1 MIKHR
6 IIKGLL
12 IVIAASFAATVQGQ
26 GRPDPEVL
34 LKAQGEA
41 MKPLQFMDG
50 AWRGPAW
57 ALSPSGEKHAMTQT
71 ERVGPFLGGS
81 VKIVEG
87 KGYEADGKVAFN
99 AFATISYNP
108 ATQAYSMHSYAQGN
122 VGDFKFMPAADGFVW
137 EIPAGPMT
145 IRYTA
150 VIKDGTWHEV
160 GDSIVPGKDPVRIF
174 EMTLKRIGD
183 SDWPAAGAISPKK

>member
-6 IIKGLL
+6 IIMGLL

-34 LKAQGEA
+34 LKAQREA
-41 MKPLQFMDG
+41 MKPLQFMNG

-57 ALSPSGEKHAMTQT
+57 ALLPSGEKHTMTQT
-71 ERVGPFLGGS
+71 ERVGPFLDGS
-81 VKIVEG
+81 VKVVEG
-87 KGYEADGKVAFN
+87 KGYDADGKVAFN
-99 AFATISYNP
+99 AFATIYFNP
-108 ATQAYSMHSYAQGN
+108 GSRGYTMHSYAQGN
-122 VGDFKFMPAADGFVW
+122 VGDFKFTPSPDGFIW

-150 VIKDGTWHEV
+150 VIKDGTWHEF
-160 GDSIVPGKDPVRIF
+160 GERIVTGKDPVRIF

-183 SDWPAAGAISPKK
+183 SNWPAVGAISPK

>member
-1 MIKHR
+1 MQKR
-6 IIKGLL
+6 IIPGLL
-12 IVIAASFAATVQGQ
+12 ALFMLSFTASVGGQ
-26 GRPDPEVL
+26 GRPPDPEAL
-34 LKAQGEA
+34 LKAQREA

-57 ALSPSGEKHAMTQT
+57 AFSPSGEKRALTQT
-71 ERVGPFLGGS
+71 ERVGPFLDGS
-81 VKIVEG
+81 VKVVEG
-87 KGYEADGKVAFN
+87 KGYDSDGKVVFN
-99 AFATISYNP
+99 AFATISYNS
-108 ATQAYSMHSYAQGN
+108 ATRGYSMHSYAQGN
-122 VGDFKFMPAADGFVW
+122 VGTFVLTPAADGFVW

-160 GDSIVPGKDPVRIF
+160 GERITPGKDAVRIF

-183 SDWPAAGAISPKK
+183 SDWPAGGAISPK